1 MGDEVTSKT
10 SNMSNAGSTVPCFS
24 IQIGFVRETFSIPD
38 EAGERRSAIIKEK
51 VNDMVRKR
59 FPEHDFYGVYDKILL
74 FKHTPGESY
83 VLQPITYASEIPD
96 GSLVEAVL
104 SATATVEDRQIR
116 PHTLYVHSYK
126 SPTFCDFCGQMLFGL
141 VRQGLKCHGCGGNY
155 HKRCAFKIPNDC
167 TLSKRRPSSI
177 AYSSAS
183 LPWSTSEM
191 SLASDTSDPMSMLL
205 SKADSYSK
213 RSPSCGGRP
222 LWVEKAVASRIKVPH
237 TFVVHSYTKP
247 TICQYCR
254 KLLVGLFRQGIQC
267 KDCKF
272 NCHKRCAEKVPKDC
286 LGEAPLHERE
296 SEDQE
301 KLNESDENEP
311 EENDASTNRD
321 SLGDT
326 QDEDVGPEA
335 DSPPGPDNPLSPVQS
350 NNIPLMRI
358 VQSVK
363 HTKRRSSQV
372 LKEGWMVHCTDKDSM
387 RKRHFWRID
396 TKSITLYQSDSS
408 TRYYKEIPLSEI
420 LAVKTGSSDEEKS
433 SHCFEIKTA
442 RTIYFVGEKKEVAMA
457 TLTVDG
463 EESPTESGIGI
474 EVAKIWEKKIRQA
487 LMPVTPQ
494 QSTTSV
500 TSSSSPM
507 EVSSGEC
514 TCNSR
519 PAHCHAHH
527 THHASSATSTNSS
540 SIPHNVSYAAAST
553 GVGTVGPSIP
563 HHHRYMVMHQLSPP
577 EESPGAV
584 SQPTPPK
591 RAGSAANKP
600 TEKYKGYTP
609 HKRTSEGS
617 YTAIGSGATNEN
629 GEHLILD
636 ETVRHEKND
645 ISQHYQIFPD
655 EILGSGQFGIVY
667 GGVHRTSAR
676 QVAIKVIDKLRF
688 PTKQE
693 TQLKNEVSI
702 LHKVR
707 HHGVVNLERMFETPE
722 RVFVVMEKLKGDM
735 LEMILSS
742 VNGRLD
748 ERVTRFLIS
757 QILIALKYL
766 HIKNVVHCD
775 LKPENVL
782 LSSEG
787 DFPQVKLCDFGF
799 ARIIGEKSF
808 RRSVV
813 GTPAYL
819 APEVLRS
826 KGYNRS
832 LDMWSVGVIIY
843 VSLSGTF
850 PFNEDE
856 EITDQIHNAAFMF
869 PPNPWNE
876 ISANA
881 INLIGNLLQVKL
893 RKRYTADKSLAHPW
907 LQDYQ
912 TWLDLRELE
921 SQVGER
927 YLTHESDDERWE
939 EYRRDHIEGANRRSP
954 NHEPV
959 NESPIHL
966 SPGRHME
973 RVSTL

>member
-10 SNMSNAGSTVPCFS
+10 SNAGSAAPCFS

-38 EAGERRSAIIKEK
+38 DAGESRSTIIKEK
-51 VNDMVRKR
+51 VYDMVRKR

-74 FKHTPGESY
+74 FRHTPGESY
-83 VLQPITYASEIPD
+83 VLQPITYSSEIPD

-104 SATATVEDRQIR
+104 SVYGQSFEATATVEDRQIR

-167 TLSKRRPSSI
+167 TLSKRRPSSV

-183 LPWSTSEM
+183 LPWSSSEM
-191 SLASDTSDPMSMLL
+191 SLASDTSDPMANLL
-205 SKADSYSK
+205 SKADSYKDK

-247 TICQYCR
+247 TICQYCK

-301 KLNESDENEP
+301 KLNESDENET
-311 EENDASTNRD
+311 EENDTSTNRD

-335 DSPPGPDNPLSPVQS
+335 DSSPPGPDNPLSPVQS

-420 LAVKTGSSDEEKS
+420 LAVKTVSSDDDKS

-463 EESPTESGIGI
+463 EESPSESGIGI
-474 EVAKIWEKKIRQA
+474 EVARVWEKKIRQA

-500 TSSSSPM
+500 TSSSSP
-507 EVSSGEC
+507 S
-514 TCNSR
+514 
-519 PAHCHAHH
+519 
-527 THHASSATSTNSS
+527 SSA
-540 SIPHNVSYAAAST
+540 A
-553 GVGTVGPSIP
+553 
-563 HHHRYMVMHQLSPP
+563 
-577 EESPGAV
+577 
-584 SQPTPPK
+584 
-591 RAGSAANKP
+591 
-600 TEKYKGYTP
+600 
-609 HKRTSEGS
+609 
-617 YTAIGSGATNEN
+617 NEN
-629 GEHLILD
+629 GEHMILD
-636 ETVRHEKND
+636 ETVRQEKND

-667 GGVHRTSAR
+667 GGVHRTSGR

-707 HHGVVNLERMFETPE
+707 HHGVVNLEQMFETTE

-742 VNGRLD
+742 VNGRLN
-748 ERVTRFLIS
+748 ERVTKFLIS

-876 ISANA
+876 ISTDA

-921 SQVGER
+921 NQVGDR

-939 EYRRDHIEGANRRSP
+939 EYRRDHFDNPNRSP

-959 NESPIHL
+959 SKSPVHL

>member
-104 SATATVEDRQIR
+104 SVFGEAFEATATVEDRQIR

-500 TSSSSPM
+500 TSSSSP
-507 EVSSGEC
+507 S
-514 TCNSR
+514 
-519 PAHCHAHH
+519 
-527 THHASSATSTNSS
+527 
-540 SIPHNVSYAAAST
+540 
-553 GVGTVGPSIP
+553 
-563 HHHRYMVMHQLSPP
+563 
-577 EESPGAV
+577 
-584 SQPTPPK
+584 
-591 RAGSAANKP
+591 
-600 TEKYKGYTP
+600 
-609 HKRTSEGS
+609 
-617 YTAIGSGATNEN
+617 SGATNEN

>member
-10 SNMSNAGSTVPCFS
+10 SNAGSSVPCFS
-24 IQIGFVRETFSIPD
+24 IQIGFVRDTFSIPD
-38 EAGERRSAIIKEK
+38 DVGETRSTIIKEK
-51 VNDMVRKR
+51 VYDMVRKR
-59 FPEHDFYGVYDKILL
+59 FPEHDFYGVSDKILL
-74 FKHTPGESY
+74 FKHTPGDTY
-83 VLQPITYASEIPD
+83 ALQPITCTSDIPD
-96 GSLVEAVL
+96 GSLIEAVL

-167 TLSKRRPSSI
+167 TLSKRRPSSV
-177 AYSSAS
+177 AFSSAS
-183 LPWSTSEM
+183 LPWSSSEM
-191 SLASDTSDPMSMLL
+191 SLSSENNDSMSLSL
-205 SKADSYSK
+205 SKTDSYKDK

-254 KLLVGLFRQGIQC
+254 RLLVGLFRQGIQC

-296 SEDQE
+296 REDQE

-311 EENDASTNRD
+311 EDNDTSSNRD
-321 SLGDT
+321 SLGDNP
-326 QDEDVGPEA
+326 DEDVGAEA

-420 LAVKTGSSDEEKS
+420 LAVKTVASDDEKS
-433 SHCFEIKTA
+433 MHCFEVQTA
-442 RTIYFVGEKKEVAMA
+442 RTTYLVGEKKEVTMA

-463 EESPTESGIGI
+463 EESPTESGIGT

-500 TSSSSPM
+500 TSSSSP
-507 EVSSGEC
+507 
-514 TCNSR
+514 
-519 PAHCHAHH
+519 
-527 THHASSATSTNSS
+527 SS
-540 SIPHNVSYAAAST
+540 S
-553 GVGTVGPSIP
+553 
-563 HHHRYMVMHQLSPP
+563 
-577 EESPGAV
+577 
-584 SQPTPPK
+584 
-591 RAGSAANKP
+591 
-600 TEKYKGYTP
+600 
-609 HKRTSEGS
+609 
-617 YTAIGSGATNEN
+617 ATNEN
-629 GEHLILD
+629 GDHNILD
-636 ETVRHEKND
+636 ETVKQEKND
-645 ISQHYQIFPD
+645 ISQYYQIFPD

-707 HHGVVNLERMFETPE
+707 HPGVVNLERMFETPE

-869 PPNPWNE
+869 PPNPWDE
-876 ISANA
+876 ISDDAVD
-881 INLIGNLLQVKL
+881 LIKNLLQVKL

-907 LQDYQ
+907 LQDYK

-921 SQVGER
+921 TQVGER
-927 YLTHESDDERWE
+927 YLTHESDDDRWE
-939 EYRRDHIEGANRRSP
+939 EYRRDHSEGSNKTSGHGCNKASN
-954 NHEPV
+954 
-959 NESPIHL
+959 SPIHL